1 MEEKETKQKNINFK
15 QKTKENKKIKDK
27 NENIMEEYTKE
38 IKEETKKNIIQKQP
52 DNKAKDTLEKDVE
65 TYDNNVKSKK
75 KNIKIVNTYEN
86 LKKKAKKLNNKI
98 SAKININ
105 KIISKIDEKLEINKL
120 KFNTLEMILLII
132 VAFVFGI
139 LISESFIYANLK
151 QDKKET
157 EQNIT
162 DIENIYNTIINEYY
176 EDLDK
181 NNLKEAAI
189 NGMLGY
195 LKDGYTVYFDDKET
209 EQFNELVD
217 GQYYGLGI
225 EMTLVDN
232 EYPYVSKVF
241 ENTPAFDADI
251 KVNDKIIK
259 VEGKDVKGQ
268 TLNDISSLIKGNDNK
283 TVKIVIERD
292 NETIEKTLTTKKID
306 IQSVTSSILSKDS
319 KKIGYI
325 KISIFALNTGE
336 QFIKELAS
344 LEKNNIDGLIID
356 VRNNVGGHLTTV
368 KQILNVFFTP
378 KEPLYKIDRKGKIE
392 TTYGT
397 LKEEDVK
404 QYQNNIVVL
413 VNGNS
418 ASGSEILAS
427 AFKEVKKSQIIG
439 TTTFGKGTVQKVIE
453 LKDGG
458 TLKITSETWLT
469 AMGNTINKVGITP
482 TMEVKQGEEY
492 FNNSTF
498 ENDIQLQQALD
509 NVVK

>member
-38 IKEETKKNIIQKQP
+38 IKEETKQNIIQKQP

-181 NNLKEAAI
+181 SNLKEAAI
-189 NGMLGY
+189 NAKKELTNILKVLGEISCQFSSFY
-195 LKDGYTVYFDDKET
+195 PVKLFFRKGSKMEEFSDIQKQKEFT
-209 EQFNELVD
+209 THILSFCCLF
-217 GQYYGLGI
+217 YC
-225 EMTLVDN
+225 DN
-232 EYPYVSKVF
+232 F
-241 ENTPAFDADI
+241 C
-251 KVNDKIIK
+251 
-259 VEGKDVKGQ
+259 G
-268 TLNDISSLIKGNDNK
+268 
-283 TVKIVIERD
+283 
-292 NETIEKTLTTKKID
+292 TTK
-306 IQSVTSSILSKDS
+306 
-319 KKIGYI
+319 
-325 KISIFALNTGE
+325 
-336 QFIKELAS
+336 
-344 LEKNNIDGLIID
+344 
-356 VRNNVGGHLTTV
+356 
-368 KQILNVFFTP
+368 
-378 KEPLYKIDRKGKIE
+378 
-392 TTYGT
+392 
-397 LKEEDVK
+397 
-404 QYQNNIVVL
+404 
-413 VNGNS
+413 
-418 ASGSEILAS
+418 
-427 AFKEVKKSQIIG
+427 
-439 TTTFGKGTVQKVIE
+439 
-453 LKDGG
+453 
-458 TLKITSETWLT
+458 
-469 AMGNTINKVGITP
+469 
-482 TMEVKQGEEY
+482 
-492 FNNSTF
+492 
-498 ENDIQLQQALD
+498 
-509 NVVK
+509 